1 MGFEMGFEILAD
13 SSLIREK
20 HATHSSMSG
29 VVYDVGVWTITAS
42 SEEMSSRSGSC
53 RTHHAK

>member
-1 MGFEMGFEILAD
+1 MGFEILAD
-13 SSLIREK
+13 SSRGLIREK